1 MYCNLTT
8 GCSNNASWLV
18 VYWTNMGFI
27 AHHMMNIHQ
36 NKLKFGPIFFFYSR
50 VTHLKNSVQNYF
62 STFSHHVMHHNLLP
76 VNVRK
81 CMTMSQPPGPLP
93 AFINFKWLTQIIGVE
108 VVWCEVHSHHPFCT
122 MADSTGQKKRL
133 YFFGHINL
141 IMVSDSD
148 GFIVVCFEIQI
159 LFALHTK
166 PNDRRHKLIQ
176 RLGHVKLK
184 HEKRKRK

>member
-1 MYCNLTT
+1 MHHGWWYTEQIWVSSCIMCLDEHPPKQ
-8 GCSNNASWLV
+8 V
-18 VYWTNMGFI
+18 KIWTQKI
-27 AHHMMNIHQ
+27 
-36 NKLKFGPIFFFYSR
+36 NKFHSR

-81 CMTMSQPPGPLP
+81 CMTMSQPPGLLP
-93 AFINFKWLTQIIGVE
+93 AFINFKWLTQIIDVE
-108 VVWCEVHSHHPFCT
+108 VVWCEVLSHHPFCT
-122 MADSTGQKKRL
+122 TVDLTGQKKRL
-133 YFFGHINL
+133 YIFCHINL